1 MDIESSRSP
10 SLRVE
15 RLGKRYRVGS
25 KRPFDLWALKD
36 VSFTVEPGTIL
47 GVIGPNGAGKTTLL
61 KVLSRVT
68 PPTEG
73 RVVGRGRVVPLLA
86 LGAGFQQDLSGREN
100 IFLNAAMYGISASE
114 VEERLDDIVQFAGL
128 DDFLDTPVK
137 RYSSGMYL
145 RLAFS
150 VAINMRPDILLA
162 DEVLAVGDMEFQERC
177 LERVQE
183 SGRAGMTVL
192 FVSHDMDAIA
202 RLCDRVLWLSAGQ
215 MMAIG
220 PPDQVVA
227 EYQASAWSSINRRR
241 QTKKS
246 GGHVCKAGEI
256 LFARL
261 VSAKGKEVGAIKV
274 EDPVWLH
281 IGFRTA
287 MPRLDVR
294 AQIDVMARGALAF
307 RSVQPVPMP
316 FDGPAEGIAKVQIPP
331 HLLAETTYTVNTS
344 LAFFEGDKPYTCELD
359 NALAFH
365 VYDSAKGDSARGTY
379 KGQMRGVVSPKLEWH
394 VEALH
399 EAALP
404 EGGGLS

>member
-1 MDIESSRSP
+1 MKALVVD
-10 SLRVE
+10 

-36 VSFTVEPGTIL
+36 ISFEVDPGTIL

-86 LGAGFQQDLSGREN
+86 LGAGFHPELSGREN
-100 IFLNAAMYGISASE
+100 VFLNAAMYGISASE
-114 VEERLDDIVQFAGL
+114 VEARLPDIVEFAGL
-128 DDFLDTPVK
+128 DDFLDTAVK

-162 DEVLAVGDMEFQERC
+162 DEVLAVGDLEFQQRC
-177 LERVQE
+177 LERVKD

-192 FVSHDMDAIA
+192 FVSHDMEAITE
-202 RLCDRVLWLSAGQ
+202 LCDRVLWINAGQ
-215 MMAIG
+215 MMGIG
-220 PPDQVVA
+220 PPDQIVP

-256 LFARL
+256 LFVRL
-261 VSAKGKEVGAIKV
+261 LSKKGKEVGAIRV
-274 EDPVWLH
+274 EDEVWLH
-281 IGFRTA
+281 IGFRTTTA
-287 MPRLDVR
+287 NLEVR
-294 AQIDVMARGALAF
+294 AQVDVMARGTLAF
-307 RSVQPVPMP
+307 RSVQPAPQLIEQAG
-316 FDGPAEGIAKVQIPP
+316 DGIAKVRIPA

-344 LAFFEGDKPYTCELD
+344 LAFFEPEQAHTCALD
-359 NALAFH
+359 GALAFH
-365 VYDSAKGDSARGTY
+365 VYDSAKGDSARGSY
-379 KGQMRGVVSPKLEWH
+379 KGQMRGTVAPRLEWQMD
-394 VEALH
+394 ALAPAGPS
-399 EAALP
+399 AA
-404 EGGGLS
+404 EGSHS